1 MKTVPPINTSRLHL
15 CAVQLQDTAD
25 IFAYAQNPNVLRY
38 TIATPPQEIAETEA
52 FVRGLI
58 NQPDG
63 SYAWAIRLNGTTR
76 VIGIIELGQY
86 DESYAAVD
94 YGLSEDYW
102 NQGIMTEAVQ
112 AVIDWAFNNIPNLQA
127 ITSAAMTA
135 NPASTIVQ
143 QKCGMTIRR
152 KEEQKWP
159 KFDKPVEVAIS
170 SITKAEWSKE

>member
-1 MKTVPPINTSRLHL
+1 MKTVPPINTNRLNL
-15 CAVQLQDTAD
+15 RALQLRDAAD

-38 TIATPPQEIAETEA
+38 TSATPPQEIAETET

-58 NQPDG
+58 NQPVG
-63 SYAWAIRLNGTTR
+63 FYAWAIRLAGSNP
-76 VIGIIELGQY
+76 VIGVIELGRY
-86 DESYAAVD
+86 EESYASVD
-94 YGLSEDYW
+94 YGLSEDFW

-112 AVIDWAFNNIPNLQA
+112 AVIDWAFNHIPELQA

-152 KEEQKWP
+152 KEEQKWD
-159 KFDKPVEVAIS
+159 KFNEPVEVAIS
-170 SITKAEWSKE
+170 SITRKEWSKE